1 MVTIVYRL
9 LDCMKRH
16 DPGWKKIAIDGI
28 LADPSLISFSNVCKI
43 PVDVKVPGKR
53 SSDRR

>member
-1 MVTIVYRL
+1 
-9 LDCMKRH
+9 MKRH